1 MRSQANIL
9 NEQANVIVIEDDTTI
24 RRNVEKYLSLENNIG
39 RTLAFGSVESFI
51 HDYEKRG
58 DKFDIL
64 LLDIGLPGIS
74 GLEALP
80 LLKEKFPDLD
90 IIMLTAFEDEAT
102 VVKALCS
109 GAVAYVSKK
118 SSLEEIVDAIFIVK
132 RGGSYMS
139 PVIAREILNYMVR
152 GEELASKSPILSSR
166 QTEIIEK
173 LVDGKS
179 YGSIARELDVSIET
193 VRTHIKK
200 MYKALQVNNK
210 VEAVAKYLRGEI

>member
-1 MRSQANIL
+1 MSPQINTLSKKAH
-9 NEQANVIVIEDDTTI
+9 VIVIEDDTTI
-24 RRNVEKYLSLENNIG
+24 RRNVEKYLSLEDDIG
-39 RTLAFGSVESFI
+39 KTQAFGSVESFI
-51 HDYEKRG
+51 NAYDKQQ

-64 LLDIGLPGIS
+64 LLDIGLPGMS
-74 GLEALP
+74 GLQALP
-80 LLKEKFPDLD
+80 LLKEKYPDLD

-132 RGGSYMS
+132 KGGSYMS

-152 GEELASKSPILSSR
+152 GEVKPSPSLLSSR
-166 QTEIIEK
+166 QTEIVEC

-179 YGSIARELDVSIET
+179 YSQIAKELDVSIET
-193 VRTHIKK
+193 IRTHIKK
-200 MYKALQVNNK
+200 MYKTIHVNNK